1 MLLTPKEKVLLNR
14 IILGRRLTAFIHL
27 VFFTPKVSHKI
38 SPSFVDSQ
46 FVAFINKIVPS
57 SRLFLYQPA
66 NNWMYIMHYREIM
79 NFTDSRRSSG
89 ILRNNLDNK
98 DDIDARKPS
107 SSVKFSRKNEIRVIE
122 DPRSSKKKVSHNPA
136 AQTKN
141 ILQKINRDQDGR
153 RRNSVAG
160 RILNQFFYLH

>member
-1 MLLTPKEKVLLNR
+1 
-14 IILGRRLTAFIHL
+14 
-27 VFFTPKVSHKI
+27 
-38 SPSFVDSQ
+38 
-46 FVAFINKIVPS
+46 
-57 SRLFLYQPA
+57 
-66 NNWMYIMHYREIM
+66 MHYREIM

-122 DPRSSKKKVSHNPA
+122 DPRSSKKKVSHYPA

-141 ILQKINRDQDGR
+141 ILQKINRDQDGQ

-160 RILNQFFYLH
+160 MILNQFFFLPVIGQLMTILLYTKKNLFIFLRLSLFETDLVLISTE

>member
-1 MLLTPKEKVLLNR
+1 
-14 IILGRRLTAFIHL
+14 
-27 VFFTPKVSHKI
+27 
-38 SPSFVDSQ
+38 
-46 FVAFINKIVPS
+46 
-57 SRLFLYQPA
+57 
-66 NNWMYIMHYREIM
+66 M

-98 DDIDARKPS
+98 DNIDARKPS

-141 ILQKINRDQDGR
+141 ILQKINRDQDGQ
-153 RRNSVAG
+153 RRNSVVGMIAQSVFFHVIDQLMT
-160 RILNQFFYLH
+160 ILLKKFSFSSTLFFRN

>member
-1 MLLTPKEKVLLNR
+1 
-14 IILGRRLTAFIHL
+14 
-27 VFFTPKVSHKI
+27 
-38 SPSFVDSQ
+38 
-46 FVAFINKIVPS
+46 
-57 SRLFLYQPA
+57 
-66 NNWMYIMHYREIM
+66 M

-160 RILNQFFYLH
+160 RILNQFFFLPVIGQLMTILLFTKKNLFIFLRLSLFETDLVLISTE